1 LILGYFFEISE
12 ILKKN
17 KPVIIPLNRFKNNLK
32 FNLKK
37 EKIINYGLIVKEKSF
52 KSFSNHCEIDKP
64 LALTYALAFCKIAN
78 PKKISFAFI
87 DGYKDDIKENKYL
100 SKIINKFQ
108 KQMNSK
114 INFVT
119 ESILN

>member
-1 LILGYFFEISE
+1 M
-12 ILKKN
+12 LKKN

-37 EKIINYGLIVKEKSF
+37 EKIIDYGLIVKENSF

-78 PKKISFAFI
+78 PKKISLAFI
-87 DGYKDDIKENKYL
+87 DGYKDNIKENKYL
-100 SKIINKFQ
+100 SKIIYKFQ
-108 KQMNSK
+108 KQISSK
-114 INFVT
+114 INFLT